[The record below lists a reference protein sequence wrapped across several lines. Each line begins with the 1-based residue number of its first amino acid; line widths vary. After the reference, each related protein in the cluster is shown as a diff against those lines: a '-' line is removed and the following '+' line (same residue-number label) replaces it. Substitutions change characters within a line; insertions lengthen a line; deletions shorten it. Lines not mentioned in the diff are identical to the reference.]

1 MSRNSEHREREIR
14 INRPLKTDVSISW
27 MKIILEYFIVTKA
40 EHLTPQTYVREK
52 FAGTGDVRSKCLIR
66 GVQGP
71 WLDDKVAPEQR
82 DSNNSLDSRKGM
94 G

>member
-1 MSRNSEHREREIR
+1 MSRNSEYREREIH
-14 INRPLKTDVSISW
+14 INRPLKTDVSISG
-27 MKIILEYFIVTKA
+27 MKIILEYFIGTKE

-52 FAGTGDVRSKCLIR
+52 FAGTGDVRSKCLVR
-66 GVQGP
+66 GVQRP

-82 DSNNSLDSRKGM
+82 GSNNSSDSRKGM